1 MSIFYVVMRF
11 EIYSGLDNL
20 ISSDASLFA
29 NSDMSSVLRCRSEMN
44 LPARITYTH
53 ERITMENNT
62 KLMT

>member
-1 MSIFYVVMRF
+1 MRF
-11 EIYSGLDNL
+11 EIYCGLDNL
-20 ISSDASLFA
+20 ISSDPSSLPK
-29 NSDMSSVLRCRSEMN
+29 SDMSSVFRCRSEMN